1 MTVAVLILSTK
12 FAEAY
17 NLRRFLVSGD
27 RLNEGIPS
35 NLNRLGALFSITNES
50 ALGMGHSP
58 SNALLF
64 SFYRISPFKNIYRTR
79 LSKCIHAFVDG

>member
-35 NLNRLGALFSITNES
+35 NLNRLCANES

-64 SFYRISPFKNIYRTR
+64 FFLSHISI
-79 LSKCIHAFVDG
+79 

>member
-35 NLNRLGALFSITNES
+35 NLNRLCALFFLTNES

-64 SFYRISPFKNIYRTR
+64 FFLSHISI
-79 LSKCIHAFVDG
+79 